1 MREDTIWRKKAS
13 RAFQELRG
21 RRWLLGRMA
30 EVISEGKRGL
40 DGLALD
46 LGRMVA
52 EAVMYLEREE
62 VAGPDYRPYSSEVRK
77 WASQPGSVFI
87 GDRKVKVEHPRL
99 RGVEGE
105 IGLRTYGK
113 LKRRGEFSEELLG
126 RVLRGLAGRRYQE
139 TLWERLKP
147 SGSRPVRS
155 PATSLRRRPQSSRS
169 FGNAALRTF
178 IVLRFS
184 LTRFIEEERLSL

>member
-1 MREDTIWRKKAS
+1 MSSLGMGCSTVEQSTVNRSRKGATRMRKDTVGGKKAS
-13 RAFQELRG
+13 RLFQELRG

-40 DGLALD
+40 DGLALE

-52 EAVMYLEREE
+52 EAGMYLEREE

-105 IGLRTYGK
+105 MELRTYGK
-113 LKRRGEFSEELLG
+113 LKKRGEVSEELLG

-139 TLWERLKP
+139 TLVGAAGTFGGAAGSVWRHLVEATAAKLK
-147 SGSRPVRS
+147 
-155 PATSLRRRPQSSRS
+155 
-169 FGNAALRTF
+169 
-178 IVLRFS
+178 
-184 LTRFIEEERLSL
+184 E